1 MDWSKIINP
10 DKIKK
15 MDSKQ
20 RLDEYQIDILF
31 DHMDIKGNETILDVG
46 AGTGA
51 FTIPLSKK
59 LINGRV
65 IAIDIGRPM
74 LDIIEDKAKTMDI
87 HNVNT
92 ALFNGGIPVAE
103 NTAEK
108 VFACVVFHEIDDKE
122 EFLSL
127 YKDCLKENGSIYI
140 VEFNGS
146 KRSVNDNSGAKRSFI
161 VSDDTEKLLQDCGY
175 IQVKTIFKNELIYMT
190 VGKKAARES
199 SNEDQLMTEKLK

>member
-1 MDWSKIINP
+1 MDWSKKKHSEI
-10 DKIKK
+10 IKK

-20 RLDEYQIDILF
+20 RLDEYQIDTLF
-31 DHMDIKGNETILDVG
+31 EHMNIEGNETILDVG

-51 FTIPLSKK
+51 FTIPLSKE
-59 LINGRV
+59 LIDGRV

-74 LDIIEDKAKTMDI
+74 LDIIEDKAKTMNI
-87 HNVNT
+87 RNVST
-92 ALFNGGIPVAE
+92 ALFNCGTPLTE

-108 VFACVVFHEIDDKE
+108 VFACAVFHEIDDKQ

-146 KRSVNDNSGAKRSFI
+146 KRSINDNSGAKRSFI
-161 VSDDTEKLLQDCGY
+161 VSADTEKLLQDCGY
-175 IQVKTIFKNELIYMT
+175 REVKTIFKNELIYMT
-190 VGKKAARES
+190 VGKKA
-199 SNEDQLMTEKLK
+199 